1 MGRSKKKKTTQED
14 LQKDS
19 QSNWWSD
26 CNMTI
31 TQDEIEAY
39 LMWIE
44 GRKDNTDEKFLISK
58 LYMDAGLGFTLEL
71 TKDWPHQAYLKKS
84 WNLGM

>member
-1 MGRSKKKKTTQED
+1 MEESQKPKITAED

-44 GRKDNTDEKFLISK
+44 GRKDNTDEKI
-58 LYMDAGLGFTLEL
+58 
-71 TKDWPHQAYLKKS
+71 
-84 WNLGM
+84 

>member
-1 MGRSKKKKTTQED
+1 MGRSKKKKTTQEG

-44 GRKDNTDEKFLISK
+44 GRKNDTDEKI
-58 LYMDAGLGFTLEL
+58 
-71 TKDWPHQAYLKKS
+71 
-84 WNLGM
+84 